1 MSDNF
6 QKFTAPRPD
15 EELYQ
20 GKEAPQ
26 TFVLAQDGMPVP
38 QPAQTESELPPL
50 SEDTLICMA
59 DRRQFVI
66 RNSDGS
72 AWKTFPASEVKRLPN
87 GEYFVE
93 IVQLGEP
100 VVSPATF
107 FLDPHLRRT
116 GDHNVVVVEPIRPQ
130 CRHYLR
136 MHTDIAGAAGHRY
149 LLRACMIQ
157 RTEEGEYYSV
167 RDAFIPACSAR
178 EPRHYESEKALD
190 DADDEK
196 IRLGRERD
204 QMAAFDIDAE
214 LDKET
219 GLGVLG

>member
-38 QPAQTESELPPL
+38 QPTPTESELPPL

-66 RNSDGS
+66 RNTDGS
-72 AWKTFPASEVKRLPN
+72 AWKTFDPSQVKRLPN
-87 GEYFVE
+87 GCYIVE
-93 IVQLGEP
+93 IDQLGAADA
-100 VVSPATF
+100 ATTNQYSSF
-107 FLDPHLRRT
+107 TVWTADRL
-116 GDHNVVVVEPIRPQ
+116 VAEVEPIRPQ

-178 EPRHYESEKALD
+178 DPRHYESEKALD

-204 QMAAFDIDAE
+204 QMEAFDIDAE